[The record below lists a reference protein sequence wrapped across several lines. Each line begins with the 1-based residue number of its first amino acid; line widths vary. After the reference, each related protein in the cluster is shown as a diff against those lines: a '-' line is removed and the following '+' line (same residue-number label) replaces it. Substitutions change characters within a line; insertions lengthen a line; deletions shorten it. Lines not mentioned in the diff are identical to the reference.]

1 MDQPSNQLTHELAR
15 DAALRLARDLSLP
28 GAFEVWRAMQMLDA
42 GAPTD
47 SVSGSV
53 LKLAEMFHS
62 YPEVCDYMSQTTEGG
77 MFRTDDHQGASLIS
91 HGDINQA

>member
-1 MDQPSNQLTHELAR
+1 MNTKGAIVNQQSTQLTHELAR

-77 MFRTDDHQGASLIS
+77 MFRTDDHQGAD
-91 HGDINQA
+91 H